1 MTDLTISTT
10 TPAAAQVQRNNAS
23 SVTAVSAPTPQ
34 VAPVIKAGEF
44 SQMKGTIDNE
54 AMYVVQFRD
63 SESGEVRMQYPSE
76 KAASA
81 YQKTADVVEAKHETV
96 APAPA
101 PTTSSAPSEHASS
114 EKAASIDSGA
124 SS

>member
-1 MTDLTISTT
+1 MTDLTINTT
-10 TPAAAQVQRNNAS
+10 TSAAAQVHRNNAS
-23 SVTAVSAPTPQ
+23 SVAAVSAPAPQ
-34 VAPVIKAGEF
+34 AAPVIKAGEF
-44 SQMKGTIDNE
+44 SQMKGTIDND

-63 SESGEVRMQYPSE
+63 SESGEVRMQYPSK

-81 YQKTADVVEAKHETV
+81 YQKTAEVVEAKHETA

-101 PTTSSAPSEHASS
+101 PTTSSAPSEHAGG
-114 EKAASIDSGA
+114 EKAASIDSGT